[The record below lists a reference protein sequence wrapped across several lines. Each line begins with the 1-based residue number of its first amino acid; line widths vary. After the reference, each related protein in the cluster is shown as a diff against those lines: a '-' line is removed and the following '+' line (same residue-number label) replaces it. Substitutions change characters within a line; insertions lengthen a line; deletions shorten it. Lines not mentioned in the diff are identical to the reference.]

1 MHYTKGDGASLVLN
15 CLPGEY
21 LQASLDCCGRFST
34 LIHYGKYDLENGIG
48 MLRFMLNVSFYL
60 VDLNNLMNLNNDTKQ
75 RLWNLMNNGLKEI
88 SSHLLKQENGSHNVV
103 QKRPR

>member
-1 MHYTKGDGASLVLN
+1 MHDTRGDGASLVLN

-34 LIHYGKYDLENGIG
+34 LFHYGKYDLEHEIG

-60 VDLNNLMNLNNDTKQ
+60 IDLNNLMNLNNDTKQ
-75 RLWNLMNNGLKEI
+75 QLWNLMNNGLKEI
-88 SSHLLKQENGSHNVV
+88 LLHPLKQENGSHNEV
-103 QKRPR
+103 QKIPR